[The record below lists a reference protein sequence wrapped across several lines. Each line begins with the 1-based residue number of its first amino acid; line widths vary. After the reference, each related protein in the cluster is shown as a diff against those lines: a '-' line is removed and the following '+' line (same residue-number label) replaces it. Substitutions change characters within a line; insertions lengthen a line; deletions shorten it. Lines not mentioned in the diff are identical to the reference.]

1 MLAFSTAEGVEL
13 VSGLSGFESA
23 LGVPG
28 RRFRWRLFLR
38 SSPLGVSTVYDLGVP
53 ALSSQSVQPFGLVAK
68 HVLQEGCLRGF

>member
-23 LGVPG
+23 LGVRG

-38 SSPLGVSTVYDLGVP
+38 SSPLNVSTVYDLGVP
-53 ALSSQSVQPFGLVAK
+53 TLSITVLQPFGLVAK
-68 HVLQEGCLRGF
+68 HVLQEGCLGRF